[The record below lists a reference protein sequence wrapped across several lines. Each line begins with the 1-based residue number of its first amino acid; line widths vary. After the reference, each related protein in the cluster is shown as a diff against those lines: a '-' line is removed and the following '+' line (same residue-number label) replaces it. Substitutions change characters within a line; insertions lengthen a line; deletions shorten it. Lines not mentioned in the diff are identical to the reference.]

1 MKTFGDFD
9 GLALFIRIVQ
19 AGGFGAAERATG
31 ISKATLSR
39 RLSALED
46 ALNVRLVRR
55 TKKGVVLTD
64 NGQQLY
70 ERSRDAFLLAEEA
83 VAGVQDEKI
92 ALSGTV
98 RLSLPPDM
106 ATEVLAPALIRFK
119 ARHPDVVIE
128 MTLAD
133 RRVSLIE
140 EGYDLVVRMGS
151 VADSGLVFKKIANL
165 PRTLVASPDYL
176 AAHSDIKQ
184 PEDLKDV
191 PALAIRRDLVEW
203 NLRRSD
209 GLTTTVTPR
218 IGFAANRQTIL
229 IEAAIAGLGVANLPN
244 FMIENAL
251 KSGALVR
258 VLPDWEPS
266 PVEMTALWQKD
277 RITGRLIKA
286 IVTEFAEAFRDGQ
299 SLK

>member
-1 MKTFGDFD
+1 
-9 GLALFIRIVQ
+9 
-19 AGGFGAAERATG
+19 
-31 ISKATLSR
+31 
-39 RLSALED
+39 
-46 ALNVRLVRR
+46 
-55 TKKGVVLTD
+55 
-64 NGQQLY
+64 
-70 ERSRDAFLLAEEA
+70 
-83 VAGVQDEKI
+83 
-92 ALSGTV
+92 
-98 RLSLPPDM
+98 M

-119 ARHPDVVIE
+119 TRFPDVVIE

-151 VADSGLVFKKIANL
+151 VADSGLAFKKIATV
-165 PRTLVASPDYL
+165 PRTLVASPGYL
-176 AAHSDIKQ
+176 AAHSEIKEPDQ
-184 PEDLKDV
+184 LKDV

-203 NLRRSD
+203 DLRRRD
-209 GLTTTVTPR
+209 GLTVTVTPR

-229 IEAAIAGLGVANLPN
+229 VEAAIAGLGVVNLPN
-244 FMIENAL
+244 FMIESAL
-251 KSGALVR
+251 KSGALLR

-286 IVTEFAEAFRDGQ
+286 IVAEFVEALRDGQ

>member
-1 MKTFGDFD
+1 
-9 GLALFIRIVQ
+9 
-19 AGGFGAAERATG
+19 
-31 ISKATLSR
+31 
-39 RLSALED
+39 
-46 ALNVRLVRR
+46 
-55 TKKGVVLTD
+55 
-64 NGQQLY
+64 
-70 ERSRDAFLLAEEA
+70 
-83 VAGVQDEKI
+83 
-92 ALSGTV
+92 
-98 RLSLPPDM
+98 
-106 ATEVLAPALIRFK
+106 
-119 ARHPDVVIE
+119 
-128 MTLAD
+128 
-133 RRVSLIE
+133 
-140 EGYDLVVRMGS
+140 
-151 VADSGLVFKKIANL
+151 VFKKIANL

-184 PEDLKDV
+184 PDHLKDV

-203 NLRRSD
+203 NLRCSD